1 MKVKTITTILKKI
14 GSFFSGIVN
23 RLFVIPMS
31 KFVLWVNTKFEKP
44 SKRIE
49 NWLSRSNTL
58 LFISLLMAIAVFII
72 IDQKILT
79 YSESSAEVLPNIPV
93 KLLYDEDNYVVEGAP
108 SSVDITLIG
117 NKVDLYTAKQSPTSE
132 VTMNLWGLKP
142 GTHKVDIKYN
152 QAAGSVKS
160 SVNPSVATVVV
171 YEKVLESKTLTVDLL
186 NQDLM
191 DERYI
196 IDQVEA
202 LTDNVTIKGASYK
215 VAKVATVKALVD
227 VNTLP
232 KFELGKPVTV
242 SSSLK
247 AYDESGN
254 VVDVEIS
261 PAKTDVQILISSPSK
276 EVPLQVIPHGN
287 VIYNM
292 GISNIAINS
301 NQNTTVTIYGPES
314 VLAGIEYIPV
324 NINVEGL
331 SESTEFKV
339 ALEKPVGVKTM
350 SVNNVTVNVTLNDDI
365 TNVDIED
372 VVITFIN
379 RPSNYGVTP
388 KDIDTVTVKLK
399 GVSDVVKTITASD
412 VRAYVDL
419 QGLGTGEHD
428 LPIVVEGNDPRVEY
442 LSSVLKV
449 SVRIYERP
457 S

>member
-1 MKVKTITTILKKI
+1 MFKKI
-14 GSFFSGIVN
+14 GSFFSNIIN
-23 RLFVIPMS
+23 KLFVLPLS
-31 KFVLWVNTKFEKP
+31 KLVLWINTKFEKP
-44 SKRIE
+44 SKTIE

-58 LFISLLMAIAVFII
+58 LFISLLMALAVFII

-79 YSESSAEVLPNIPV
+79 YSESSAEVLSDIPV

-108 SSVDITLIG
+108 EDVDITLIG
-117 NKVDLYTAKQSPTSE
+117 SKVDLYTAKQSPTSE
-132 VTMNLWGLKP
+132 VTINLWGLKP

-152 QAAGSVKS
+152 QATGAIKS
-160 SVNPSVATVVV
+160 SVNPSVATVVI
-171 YEKVLESKTLTVDLL
+171 YEKVSESKTLTVDLL
-186 NQDLM
+186 NQDMM

-196 IDQVEA
+196 IDQVES
-202 LTDNVTIKGASYK
+202 LTDTATIKGASYK
-215 VAKVATVKALVD
+215 VAQVATVKALVD
-227 VNTLP
+227 VNALP

-242 SSSLK
+242 SSTLK

-261 PAKTDVQILISSPSK
+261 PAKTDVEILISSPSK

-287 VIYNM
+287 VIYNK
-292 GISNIAINS
+292 GISNMAINN
-301 NQNTTVTIYGPES
+301 NQNTTITIYGPES
-314 VLAGIEYIPV
+314 VLAGIEYVPV

-331 SESTEFKV
+331 TESTEFKV

-350 SVNNVTVNVTLNDDI
+350 SMNNVTVNVTLSDDI

-379 RPSNYGVTP
+379 RPNNYGVSP
-388 KDIDTVTVKLK
+388 IDIDTVTVKIK
-399 GVSDVVKTITASD
+399 GVSDVVNTITSSD

-419 QGLGTGEHD
+419 QGLGTGTQT
-428 LPIVVEGNDPRVEY
+428 LPIIVEGNDPRVEY

-449 SVRIYERP
+449 QVRIYER
-457 S
+457 

>member
-1 MKVKTITTILKKI
+1 MKTIAKIFKKI
-14 GSFFSGIVN
+14 GSFFSAIIN
-23 RLFVIPMS
+23 RLFVIPIS
-31 KFVLWVNTKFEKP
+31 KLVLWINAKFEKP
-44 SKRIE
+44 SKTIE
-49 NWLSRSNTL
+49 NWLSKSNTL

-79 YSESSAEVLPNIPV
+79 YSESSAEVLSDIPV
-93 KLLYDEDNYVVEGAP
+93 QLLYDEDNYVVEGAP
-108 SSVDITLIG
+108 TTVDITLIG

-152 QAAGSVKS
+152 QATGSIKS
-160 SVNPSVATVVV
+160 SVNPSVATVIV
-171 YEKVLESKTLTVDLL
+171 YEKVSESKTLTVDLL
-186 NQDLM
+186 NQDMM

-196 IDQVEA
+196 IDEVEA
-202 LTDNVTIKGASYK
+202 LTDTVTIKGASYK
-215 VAKVATVKALVD
+215 VAQVATVKALVD

-242 SSSLK
+242 SSTLK

-261 PAKTDVQILISSPSK
+261 PAKTDVEILISSPSK
-276 EVPLQVIPHGN
+276 EVPLQVVPHGN

-292 GISNIAINS
+292 GISNMSINN

-331 SESTEFKV
+331 TESTEFKV

-350 SVNNVTVNVTLNDDI
+350 SINNVTVNVTLSDDI
-365 TNVDIED
+365 ANVDIDD

-379 RPSNYGVTP
+379 RPSNYGVSP
-388 KDIDTVTVKLK
+388 VDIDKVTVKLK
-399 GVSDVVKTITASD
+399 GVTDVVNTITASD
-412 VRAYVDL
+412 IRAYVNL
-419 QGLGTGEHD
+419 QGLGSGTHE
-428 LPIVVEGNDPRVEY
+428 LSITVEGNDPRVEY

-449 SVRIYERP
+449 RVRIYER
-457 S
+457 